1 MLFGR
6 ANAPS
11 IAAGNSRGL
20 EQVVNVRS
28 QDGAF
33 GDWNSVIH
41 RGGPIRGLDHHM
53 PAFGDALSDDQIESV
68 VKFLWS
74 LCDDPRWPR
83 GDLNFQVGSQAHR
96 TPKTGADS
104 ALKELRPA
112 GRERLIVVED
122 DPVTRTMLVGYFN
135 ENNFDVVGAGS
146 CAECRQ
152 ALRTRTDL
160 VFLDVQL
167 PDGDG
172 FDLAK
177 EIQATSNAGI
187 IFVTRRD
194 TDVDRILG
202 LEIAGDHYVTKPINL
217 RDLLA
222 RARSVLRRRS
232 IDRKA
237 ARNHNSIAFG
247 DWIIDLT
254 RRELLGSDGKPVAL
268 TRAEFDLLAALV
280 GADGRPL
287 SRDYLIEVVSNRQAE
302 VDIRTVDA
310 LVAAA
315 PQARRQRHARHR
327 HRYRRRLQARAQRTA
342 RPALL

>member
-1 MLFGR
+1 M
-6 ANAPS
+6 
-11 IAAGNSRGL
+11 
-20 EQVVNVRS
+20 
-28 QDGAF
+28 
-33 GDWNSVIH
+33 
-41 RGGPIRGLDHHM
+41 
-53 PAFGDALSDDQIESV
+53 
-68 VKFLWS
+68 
-74 LCDDPRWPR
+74 
-83 GDLNFQVGSQAHR
+83 
-96 TPKTGADS
+96 ADS
-104 ALKELRPA
+104 ALQELRPI

-122 DPVTRTMLVGYFN
+122 DPVTRTMLVGYFS
-135 ENNFDVVGAGS
+135 ENNFDVVGAGTPARNVARRCARAPTSSSLTCS
-146 CAECRQ
+146 CPTAT
-152 ALRTRTDL
+152 ASSS
-160 VFLDVQL
+160 
-167 PDGDG
+167 P
-172 FDLAK
+172 K
-177 EIQATSNAGI
+177 IQATTNAGI

-254 RRELLGSDGKPVAL
+254 RRELLASDGRPVAL

-310 LVAAA
+310 LVARL
-315 PQARRQRHARHR
+315 RRKLVGSGTSVIATVTGVG
-327 HRYRRRLQARAQRTA
+327 YKLALSERL
-342 RPALL
+342 

>member
-1 MLFGR
+1 MASAR
-6 ANAPS
+6 PS
-11 IAAGNSRGL
+11 
-20 EQVVNVRS
+20 
-28 QDGAF
+28 
-33 GDWNSVIH
+33 
-41 RGGPIRGLDHHM
+41 
-53 PAFGDALSDDQIESV
+53 
-68 VKFLWS
+68 
-74 LCDDPRWPR
+74 
-83 GDLNFQVGSQAHR
+83 
-96 TPKTGADS
+96 
-104 ALKELRPA
+104 

-122 DPVTRTMLVGYFN
+122 DPVTRTMLVGYFS

-172 FDLAK
+172 FELAK
-177 EIQATSNAGI
+177 EIQAASNAG

-202 LEIAGDHYVTKPINL
+202 LEVAGDHYVTKPINL

-232 IDRKA
+232 LDRKA
-237 ARNHNSIAFG
+237 ARHHTSIAFG
-247 DWIIDLT
+247 DCIIDLT
-254 RRELLGSDGKPVAL
+254 RRELLGNDGKPVAL

-287 SRDYLIEVVSNRQAE
+287 SRDYLIEVVSNRQAD

-310 LVAAA
+310 LVTRL
-315 PQARRQRHARHR
+315 RRKLIGRGTPVIATVTGVG
-327 HRYRRRLQARAQRTA
+327 YKLALSERL
-342 RPALL
+342 

>member
-1 MLFGR
+1 M
-6 ANAPS
+6 
-11 IAAGNSRGL
+11 
-20 EQVVNVRS
+20 
-28 QDGAF
+28 
-33 GDWNSVIH
+33 
-41 RGGPIRGLDHHM
+41 
-53 PAFGDALSDDQIESV
+53 
-68 VKFLWS
+68 
-74 LCDDPRWPR
+74 
-83 GDLNFQVGSQAHR
+83 
-96 TPKTGADS
+96 ADS
-104 ALKELRPA
+104 ARQELRPA
-112 GRERLIVVED
+112 GRERLLVVED
-122 DPVTRTMLVGYFN
+122 DPVTRTMLVGYFS
-135 ENNFDVVGAGS
+135 ENNFDVVGAGT

-152 ALRTRTDL
+152 ALRSRTDL

-172 FDLAK
+172 FELAK

-287 SRDYLIEVVSNRQAE
+287 SRDYLIEVVSKPPGRGRHPHRRCAGG
-302 VDIRTVDA
+302 
-310 LVAAA
+310 AAA
-315 PQARRQRHARHR
+315 PQARRQRHARHHHR
-327 HRYRRRLQARAQRTA
+327 HRRRLQARAQRAALAAPASRSSTA
-342 RPALL
+342 